1 MRAHAIAVG
10 WLLSV
15 ACAPTLPRGF
25 TEERS
30 AAERA
35 YAAGRYD
42 EAAEHWAKAEAAA
55 QRRRDQT
62 EARYRRASALR
73 RAGRH
78 EDARRLLDEL
88 ERTRPRSSR
97 AARAAFDRADIEIE
111 VGNAERGW
119 RELEAAIRKYPRSG
133 PALTALTRLARQREE
148 RAGAEAALSL
158 LADVARTGGGAELRE
173 QAHYQR
179 ARLLERLGRDHEA
192 LTAYLDSAAR
202 FPYPEGALWDD
213 SLHAASLLEE
223 KLGRPDRAIAH
234 LERMLREKEPSSL
247 KQGSYERPRYAAA
260 RYRVAELYRDR
271 IGDKPRAVRE
281 FRRVWD
287 EHPTSLLKDDAL
299 WQAAR
304 LEHDRGEAG
313 AACKLMKVLVSEAPD
328 SRFAACASALCP
340 SVRPA
345 QGECHAYVLRE
356 LGPSKDE

>member
-78 EDARRLLDEL
+78 EDARRLLD
-88 ERTRPRSSR
+88 
-97 AARAAFDRADIEIE
+97 
-111 VGNAERGW
+111 
-119 RELEAAIRKYPRSG
+119 ELEAAIRKYPRSG

-271 IGDKPRAVRE
+271 IGDKLRAVRE